1 MTFHHDAPNSHVP
14 GFLGFLV
21 NALSAT
27 SHSESAKH
35 ACSHTKSSENFLYL
49 LLSNTYLIWLLTAV
63 DSKCNTNLEIYN
75 TNVV

>member
-1 MTFHHDAPNSHVP
+1 MLFQQQAIVN
-14 GFLGFLV
+14 LQNMLV
-21 NALSAT
+21 
-27 SHSESAKH
+27 AK
-35 ACSHTKSSENFLYL
+35 SHTKSSENFLYL